1 VARSAEKESS
11 QHDGP
16 HILVIED
23 DADIRTLIG
32 MALMDEG
39 YQVEQAPDGLFAFEL
54 ISHSHPRMILLDMK
68 MPGMNGWEFLRRYR
82 ELYGRRAHVL
92 VITAAHD
99 TSSPPPGVDAD
110 SYLSKPFELAELLD
124 RVAEAVRPGHVR

>member
-1 VARSAEKESS
+1 MARSTEKQSS

-23 DADIRTLIG
+23 DPDIRTLIG

-39 YQVEQAPDGLFAFEL
+39 YRVEQAPDGLSAL
-54 ISHSHPRMILLDMK
+54 DMLDHSHPRMILLDMK
-68 MPGMNGWEFLRRYR
+68 MPGMDGWEFLRRYR

-124 RVAEAVRPGHVR
+124 RVATTLRQ